1 MTTPFQISDEFT
13 ESYADLNPIAATSYG
28 IGGRDDQITDYSP
41 DGHEARADL
50 YRSALSQLGGAR
62 VDGPREQFAA
72 DVLSRWIAEG
82 LERHESLKW
91 QRDLNHIFSPFQV
104 MRDVFDVMPRET
116 AADADAIRARLN
128 GMGEMVDGYI
138 SSLSMGL
145 ERGDT
150 VARRQVESVIE
161 QSRFAAS
168 DQSLFNNLG
177 EEIDD
182 LGFAIGRAREAA
194 GRLAE
199 FLEDSYLPAA
209 RDEDGVG
216 RDEYLLGAE
225 EYLGMEL
232 DPEETYQW
240 GWDEIRRIR
249 DEMKVSAQEVDP
261 DRSVEEVIDLLE
273 TDPARSA
280 ASREEFVEFISNL
293 QLQAIDQLAGTHF
306 EVPEELRTVTV
317 NVAPPGVPLGA
328 WYNGPSEDFSRPGS
342 IWYAPGERERL
353 PYYQEVSTGY
363 HEGFPGHHLQVGT
376 AMLEKENLSRFQRTV
391 IWYSGSGE
399 GWALYAERLMDEL
412 GYFEKPEY
420 RLGLLNSQ
428 LFRSCRIVV
437 DIGSHLGLKIPD
449 DAPMHAGESWDFD
462 RAVDYMSIVGIQPRD
477 ISVSE
482 VKRYLGWYGQAIS
495 YKVGEREILD
505 IREEAQRQPDFEPK
519 EFHRKMLAAGAI
531 RLDHLREVML

>member
-1 MTTPFQISDEFT
+1 MPTPFQISDEFT
-13 ESYADLNPIAATSYG
+13 EAYADLNPISATNYG
-28 IGGRDDQITDYSP
+28 IGGRDEQLTDYSP
-41 DGHEARADL
+41 EGHEARADL
-50 YRSALSQLGGAR
+50 YRSTLDRLAASEADEPKQ
-62 VDGPREQFAA
+62 QFASE
-72 DVLSRWIAEG
+72 VLSRWIAER

-91 QRDLNHIFSPFQV
+91 QRDLNHIYSPFQV
-104 MRDVFDVMPRET
+104 MRDVFDVMPKGDGE
-116 AADADAIRARLN
+116 AGDAIRARLN

-138 SSLSMGL
+138 NSLQLGL
-145 ERGDT
+145 DRGDT
-150 VARRQVESVIE
+150 VARRQVESVIA
-161 QSRFAAS
+161 QARFAAS
-168 DQSLFNNLG
+168 EDSLFNKLG
-177 EEIDD
+177 EEVDD
-182 LGFAIGRAREAA
+182 LGFAIGRAREAS
-194 GRLAE
+194 GRLAD
-199 FLEDSYLPAA
+199 FLEGSYLSSA

-225 EYLGMEL
+225 EFLGMEL
-232 DPEETYQW
+232 DPEETYEW

-249 DEMKVSAQEVDP
+249 DEMKVTAREVDSEM
-261 DRSVEEVIDLLE
+261 SVEEVIELLE
-273 TDPARSA
+273 TDPSRSA
-280 ASREEFVEFISNL
+280 ATREEFVEFISNL
-293 QLQAIDQLAGTHF
+293 QLQAIDQLAGAHF
-306 EVPEELRTVTV
+306 EVPQELRTVTV

-328 WYNGPSEDFSRPGS
+328 WYVGPSEDFSRPGS

-376 AMLEKENLSRFQRTV
+376 AMFEKENLSRFQRTV

-437 DIGSHLGLKIPD
+437 DIGCHLGLRIPD
-449 DAPMHAGESWDFD
+449 DAPMHAGEEWSYE
-462 RAVDYMSIVGIQPRD
+462 RAVDYMSVVGIQPRD
-477 ISVSE
+477 ISESE

-495 YKVGEREILD
+495 YKVGEREILG
-505 IREEAQRQPDFEPK
+505 IRDQAHSRPHYDPR